1 MGKIN
6 ATRVLLGGLLAG
18 LVINISEWFWNGVVF
33 MKDMQDAMAATL
45 KNPVS
50 MGGSFVAIMV
60 LWGFLIGI
68 LAVWVYAAVRP
79 RFGAGPKTA
88 LRTAL
93 MLWLLIYVQV
103 TISFAPMGIIPTR
116 IMLFGLLTSL
126 VEIILATLLGAWV
139 YKEEA
144 VA

>member
-18 LVINISEWFWNGVVF
+18 VVINVSEAFWYGVVF
-33 MKDMQDAMAATL
+33 MKDMQDAMAAINKPMDT
-45 KNPVS
+45 
-50 MGGSFVAIMV
+50 GGGFMAIM
-60 LWGFLIGI
+60 LAWGFMIGI

-79 RFGAGPKTA
+79 RFGAGPKSA

-103 TISFAPMGIIPTR
+103 TISFAPMGIFPTR

-126 VEIILATLLGAWV
+126 VEIVLATLLGAWV